1 MVTTSSRI
9 SPLLRSLATSSLL
22 VAGALASAS
31 AQAAITFD
39 FTYSA
44 SATDAFNDATYGSAR
59 RTALETAGTLYSNM
73 FASHFSDTGT
83 VTIAVTGTNNS
94 SGALASAGS
103 YYYSD
108 GSTGFKLE
116 DAVRNQLQG
125 TGSYS
130 APQGLLT
137 YHFGYNWELD
147 PNATP
152 SNSEFDFYA
161 VAFHELTHAVGFTS
175 TLKSNGLGLFNDNR
189 WGTFAQFVTDQAG
202 TKVIDPNTFT
212 LNTAVWNAASVG
224 GTGTGLFFDGANAVA
239 ANGGNLVPLHSPT
252 TWESGSS
259 SSHVDELAPFNG
271 MMMSYSTGTGLGVRD
286 FSEVEVGMLQDLG
299 YTAAVPEPETYAML
313 MAGLGVV
320 GFMRRRRKD

>member
-108 GSTGFKLE
+108 GSTGF
-116 DAVRNQLQG
+116 
-125 TGSYS
+125 
-130 APQGLLT
+130 
-137 YHFGYNWELD
+137 
-147 PNATP
+147 
-152 SNSEFDFYA
+152 
-161 VAFHELTHAVGFTS
+161 
-175 TLKSNGLGLFNDNR
+175 
-189 WGTFAQFVTDQAG
+189 
-202 TKVIDPNTFT
+202 
-212 LNTAVWNAASVG
+212 
-224 GTGTGLFFDGANAVA
+224 
-239 ANGGNLVPLHSPT
+239 
-252 TWESGSS
+252 
-259 SSHVDELAPFNG
+259 
-271 MMMSYSTGTGLGVRD
+271 
-286 FSEVEVGMLQDLG
+286 
-299 YTAAVPEPETYAML
+299 
-313 MAGLGVV
+313 
-320 GFMRRRRKD
+320 